1 MINQDKVKEIGF
13 FLEKNK
19 GYQKW
24 GSEKLALKLDCEV
37 DEVITAKQTIKKWY
51 DKIEDKNLSSISN
64 SRFDGLVDEFI
75 SSNTNESKI
84 TEFDSYLTSQGLTQE
99 DVKSVK
105 FWQTQD
111 GSTRYSVVTNKEQE
125 NKLDIESIK
134 DILLKGVEPIQLKE
148 ITTKSG
154 KVLVVYLSDKHIG
167 AHTKSTAMY
176 ENEYNAQVFQER
188 MIAVFRKIEEY
199 FVSEG
204 TFDKIIV
211 CDLGD
216 SMDGLNG
223 ETTRGGHKLPQNMS
237 NTEAFDTFVN
247 VHKLFYYSL
256 FLSGFSAKYEV
267 YHLTNSN
274 HGGEFGYF
282 ATRALQEYLNAVF
295 PQVPFAVIEEFITP
309 VYDENFTLLLC
320 HGKDDEDMKN
330 GMPIYLEPK
339 TEKYILDYV
348 IFKGIPTTNLH
359 FIKGDLH
366 QASSQEG
373 KHFRYRNVTSI
384 YGSSKWIM
392 TNFNYTKPGCSF
404 DLFKGKDVYAYDMW
418 F

>member
-1 MINQDKVKEIGF
+1 MFNYEKAMEVRT
-13 FLEKNK
+13 FLITNK

-24 GSEKLALKLDCEV
+24 GSEKLALKLDCSVEEV
-37 DEVITAKQTIKKWY
+37 VYAKASIKEVNKMVTNS
-51 DKIEDKNLSSISN
+51 DLSSISN
-64 SRFDGLVDEFI
+64 AEFDKIVDNFI
-75 SSNTNESKI
+75 DNKNESKI

-125 NKLDIESIK
+125 NKFDIDSIK

-167 AHTKSTAMY
+167 AYTKPTAMY

-188 MIAVFRKIEEY
+188 MVAVFRKVEEY

-204 TFDKIIV
+204 AFDKIIV

-247 VHKLFYYSL
+247 VHKLFY
-256 FLSGFSAKYEV
+256 
-267 YHLTNSN
+267 
-274 HGGEFGYF
+274 
-282 ATRALQEYLNAVF
+282 
-295 PQVPFAVIEEFITP
+295 
-309 VYDENFTLLLC
+309 
-320 HGKDDEDMKN
+320 
-330 GMPIYLEPK
+330 
-339 TEKYILDYV
+339 
-348 IFKGIPTTNLH
+348 
-359 FIKGDLH
+359 
-366 QASSQEG
+366 
-373 KHFRYRNVTSI
+373 
-384 YGSSKWIM
+384 
-392 TNFNYTKPGCSF
+392 
-404 DLFKGKDVYAYDMW
+404 
-418 F
+418 